1 MGFLRCPFLSPNSH
15 RGSEAVPEIKKTESA
30 FGMGGGVIADVLVIA
45 RYCLGGGVKGRDSGG
60 KEIFIKLQK
69 KQMVAME
76 GKVHAGRLQQEQ
88 D

>member
-1 MGFLRCPFLSPNSH
+1 M
-15 RGSEAVPEIKKTESA
+15 PETRKQKSA
-30 FGMGGGVIADVLVIA
+30 FGVGGGVTANVLVIA
-45 RYCLGGGVKGRDSGG
+45 RYCLGGGAKGRDSRE

-76 GKVHAGRLQQEQ
+76 GKVHTGHLQREQ